1 MEMRTLGKS
10 AELIGAR
17 PMIFHIA
24 KEGYP
29 FIIPAAVV
37 TLVFWW
43 MGWVYLAGVF
53 LGITLFVIYFFRN
66 PTRTP
71 PPSESA
77 IVSPADGK
85 IVKIERHFENHFLHR
100 ETLKISIFMSLF
112 DVHVNRSPMSGRV
125 MKRVYHPGKF
135 FAANTDKSSLL
146 NERNALLLCSR
157 DGFEILF
164 IQIAGI
170 IARRIV
176 CYLQQGDLVK
186 KGQIF
191 GMIRFGSR
199 VDICLPLDVDI
210 GVRVGDHVKAGET
223 ILGYRNG
230 KKTENR
236 Y

>member
-1 MEMRTLGKS
+1 MELP
-10 AELIGAR
+10 LAR
-17 PMIFHIA
+17 
-24 KEGYP
+24 EGYS
-29 FIIPAAVV
+29 FIIPVAMA
-37 TLVFWW
+37 TLLFGLL
-43 MGWVYLAGVF
+43 GWGYLTGVF
-53 LGITLFVIYFFRN
+53 CGITFFVIWFFRN

-71 PPSESA
+71 PSSEDA

-85 IVKIERHFENHFLHR
+85 IITIERHFENHFLHQ
-100 ETLKISIFMSLF
+100 ETVKMSIFMSLF
-112 DVHVNRSPMSGRV
+112 NVHVNRSPMTGQV

-146 NERNALLLCSR
+146 NEKNVLLLCSR

-176 CYLQQGDLVK
+176 CYPQQGDLLK

-199 VDICLPLDVDI
+199 VDIYLPPSVDI
-210 GVRVGDHVKAGET
+210 RVRVGDHVKGGET
-223 ILGYRNG
+223 ILGYRDV
-230 KKTENR
+230 KKTKDR
-236 Y
+236 S

>member
-1 MEMRTLGKS
+1 MELP
-10 AELIGAR
+10 LAR
-17 PMIFHIA
+17 
-24 KEGYP
+24 EGYS
-29 FIIPAAVV
+29 FIIPVAMA
-37 TLVFWW
+37 TLLFGLL
-43 MGWVYLAGVF
+43 GWGYLTGVF
-53 LGITLFVIYFFRN
+53 CGITFFVIWFFRN

-71 PPSESA
+71 PSSEDA

-85 IVKIERHFENHFLHR
+85 IITIERHFENHFLHQ
-100 ETLKISIFMSLF
+100 ETVKISIFMSLF
-112 DVHVNRSPMSGRV
+112 NVHVNRSPMTGQV

-146 NERNALLLCSR
+146 NEKNVLLLCSR

-176 CYLQQGDLVK
+176 CYPQQGDLLK

-199 VDICLPLDVDI
+199 VDIYLPPSVDI
-210 GVRVGDHVKAGET
+210 RVRVGDHVKGGET
-223 ILGYRNG
+223 ILGYRDV
-230 KKTENR
+230 KKTKDR
-236 Y
+236 S

>member
-1 MEMRTLGKS
+1 MRIVGKS
-10 AELIGAR
+10 VELSGTR
-17 PMIFHIA
+17 PMTSPIA

-29 FIIPAAVV
+29 FIIPTATV
-37 TLVFWW
+37 TFLFGFL
-43 MGWVYLAGVF
+43 GWIYLAGF
-53 LGITLFVIYFFRN
+53 FCGITLFVIYFFRN
-66 PTRTP
+66 PNRTS
-71 PPSESA
+71 PPSEGA

-85 IVKIERHFENHFLHR
+85 ILKIERYFENHFLNR
-100 ETLKISIFMSLF
+100 ETMKISIFMSFF
-112 DVHVNRSPMSGRV
+112 DVHVNRSPITGRV
-125 MKRVYHPGKF
+125 MKRIYHPGKF

-157 DGFEILF
+157 DGIEILF

-176 CYLQQGDLVK
+176 CYPQEGDLLK
-186 KGQIF
+186 KGQVF

-199 VDICLPLDVDI
+199 VDIYLPLGVDI
-210 GVRVGDHVKAGET
+210 GVRIGDHVKAGET

-236 Y
+236 H

>member
-1 MEMRTLGKS
+1 MGK
-10 AELIGAR
+10 R
-17 PMIFHIA
+17 PMGLPIA

-29 FIIPAAVV
+29 FIIPPAMA
-37 TLVFWW
+37 TLLFGSL
-43 MGWVYLAGVF
+43 GWVYLTGVF
-53 LGITLFVIYFFRN
+53 CGITFFVISFFRN

-85 IVKIERHFENHFLHR
+85 ILKIESHLESDFLHR
-100 ETLKISIFMSLF
+100 ETIKISIFMSLF
-112 DVHVNRSPMSGRV
+112 NVHVNRSPMTGRV

-176 CYLQQGDLVK
+176 CYPQQGDLLK
-186 KGQIF
+186 RGQIF
-191 GMIRFGSR
+191 GMIIFGSR
-199 VDICLPLDVDI
+199 VDIYLPPSVDI
-210 GVRVGDHVKAGET
+210 RVRVGDRVKAGET
-223 ILGYRNG
+223 ILGYRDV
-230 KKTENR
+230 KKTKDR
-236 Y
+236 D

>member
-1 MEMRTLGKS
+1 MELP
-10 AELIGAR
+10 IAR
-17 PMIFHIA
+17 
-24 KEGYP
+24 EGYS
-29 FIIPAAVV
+29 FIIPVAMA
-37 TLVFWW
+37 TLLFGLL
-43 MGWVYLAGVF
+43 GWGYLTGIF
-53 LGITLFVIYFFRN
+53 CGITFFVIWFFRN

-71 PPSESA
+71 PSSEGA

-85 IVKIERHFENHFLHR
+85 IITIERHFENHFLHQ
-100 ETLKISIFMSLF
+100 ETVKISIFMSLF
-112 DVHVNRSPMSGRV
+112 NVHVNRSPMTGRV

-146 NERNALLLCSR
+146 NEKNVLLLCSR

-176 CYLQQGDLVK
+176 CYPQQGDLLK
-186 KGQIF
+186 KGQIL

-199 VDICLPLDVDI
+199 VELFLPQSVDI
-210 GVRVGDHVKAGET
+210 PVRVGDCVKAGET
-223 ILGYRNG
+223 ILGYRNAN
-230 KKTENR
+230 KTENR

>member
-1 MEMRTLGKS
+1 MELP
-10 AELIGAR
+10 LAR
-17 PMIFHIA
+17 
-24 KEGYP
+24 EGYS
-29 FIIPAAVV
+29 FIIPVAMA
-37 TLVFWW
+37 TLLFGLL
-43 MGWVYLAGVF
+43 GWGYLTGVF
-53 LGITLFVIYFFRN
+53 CGITFFVIWFFRN

-71 PPSESA
+71 PSSEDA

-85 IVKIERHFENHFLHR
+85 IITIERHFENHFLHQ
-100 ETLKISIFMSLF
+100 ETVKISIFMSLF
-112 DVHVNRSPMSGRV
+112 NVHVNRSPMTGQV

-146 NERNALLLCSR
+146 NEKNVLLLCSR

-176 CYLQQGDLVK
+176 CYPQQGDLLK

-199 VDICLPLDVDI
+199 VDIYLPPSVDI
-210 GVRVGDHVKAGET
+210 RVRVGDHVKGGET
-223 ILGYRNG
+223 ILGYRDV
-230 KKTENR
+230 KKTKDR
-236 Y
+236 D

>member
-1 MEMRTLGKS
+1 MRILGKS
-10 AELIGAR
+10 TQLIGAR
-17 PMIFHIA
+17 PMTSPVA

-29 FIIPAAVV
+29 FIIPTAMA
-37 TLVFWW
+37 TLLFGFL
-43 MGWVYLAGVF
+43 GWVYLTGVF
-53 LGITLFVIYFFRN
+53 CGITLFVICFFRN
-66 PTRTP
+66 PNRTS
-71 PPSESA
+71 PPSEDA

-85 IVKIERHFENHFLHR
+85 ILKIERYLENHFLHR
-100 ETLKISIFMSLF
+100 ETVKISIFMSLF
-112 DVHVNRSPMSGRV
+112 DVHVNRSPVTGRV

-135 FAANTDKSSLL
+135 FPANTDKSSLL

-176 CYLQQGDLVK
+176 CYPQKGDLLK
-186 KGQIF
+186 KGQVF

-199 VDICLPLDVDI
+199 VDIYLPLGVDI

-223 ILGYRNG
+223 ILGYRIG